1 MGTPIQKLF
10 TDLKNANGDTF
21 VGQKNRL
28 WYDPTTGLR
37 VSDGSTP
44 GGVPAVIAV
53 STASIGQLAIAGTTI
68 TTLAPNAN
76 LNLTTNGTGEV
87 VVTGSFQVWTPG
99 GQEILEIADNG
110 TIQFLAPTTS
120 TNVPAFAIIGN
131 AVGAYQLPQTTGV
144 VLQTSGQQNT
154 PSRHYNDGVNAYSAY
169 IGRSYAGTSS
179 APQAMTYSTTTYA
192 QNIISRVGA
201 TQYTTAGWPALSTAR
216 IDFNIRENPTG
227 TAQGTEIQFWTTDI
241 GSTTIAP
248 QLIINNQGISHS
260 ANILPLTNSTYDLG
274 SVDLRWNNLYMGP
287 HSIHLQ
293 DTVTLADIELKATN
307 GTLFLNGAQNIALG
321 ELTIVGNT
329 IQAITPST
337 QINLGDINDTAIF
350 NIGRPTLL
358 QSPNFASTTS
368 LLTIAGTASTGV
380 PLTNAGTMV
389 HIIGQVGESSRIIN
403 DSYGDGLYPL
413 YAGRSAG
420 GTIANPTSTTATS
433 VLSRFGANGFVAG
446 TGTGTGY
453 LSLGSARIDFVA
465 SENFTPTNRGTHI
478 DFYTTPIGSTT
489 IGKIGSFSDTGL
501 VIPAVTFSGD
511 SSVQTTAGVPA
522 NTVGVSNGIAQLGP
536 DGRLATNQIPSSLL
550 SAVQFAGGWDASA
563 NNPPLANGTG
573 TTGTEYV
580 ITVSGTRSLGT
591 QTGTVSYLSGGFVI
605 YGAGVWN
612 YTPGVSNF
620 TSISGI
626 NHISVNTGTGVIQIT
641 SDATPNNT
649 TATIVARDS
658 SGNFQA
664 NVITA
669 NLTGN
674 VTGNVTGSLTGN
686 AQTASKLNS
695 AVSINGVSFDG
706 STNIQVNNTSTLTFG
721 TGFNTGS
728 YNGSVPVTITLN
740 TSTLVANAVNAQVA
754 TTATNAGYAY
764 SFNTSTLVTT
774 AVTANKV
781 ANALTVGFGLK
792 LSSGTTYDGSSALTL
807 NKYDTITGPISVT
820 ANAYA
825 LDLSTATSI
834 VILDNANA
842 AFQINLSNPVV
853 GKTVRVMVTSLK
865 GAPAVTLAGTGLS
878 ATNSSNGT
886 LTFTSN
892 VGPGTTTYGL
902 VDLICTTSAL
912 SGVFINIQG
921 GAK

>member
-1 MGTPIQKLF
+1 
-10 TDLKNANGDTF
+10 
-21 VGQKNRL
+21 
-28 WYDPTTGLR
+28 
-37 VSDGSTP
+37 
-44 GGVPAVIAV
+44 
-53 STASIGQLAIAGTTI
+53 
-68 TTLAPNAN
+68 
-76 LNLTTNGTGEV
+76 
-87 VVTGSFQVWTPG
+87 
-99 GQEILEIADNG
+99 
-110 TIQFLAPTTS
+110 
-120 TNVPAFAIIGN
+120 
-131 AVGAYQLPQTTGV
+131 
-144 VLQTSGQQNT
+144 
-154 PSRHYNDGVNAYSAY
+154 
-169 IGRSYAGTSS
+169 
-179 APQAMTYSTTTYA
+179 
-192 QNIISRVGA
+192 
-201 TQYTTAGWPALSTAR
+201 
-216 IDFNIRENPTG
+216 
-227 TAQGTEIQFWTTDI
+227 
-241 GSTTIAP
+241 
-248 QLIINNQGISHS
+248 
-260 ANILPLTNSTYDLG
+260 
-274 SVDLRWNNLYMGP
+274 
-287 HSIHLQ
+287 
-293 DTVTLADIELKATN
+293 
-307 GTLFLNGAQNIALG
+307 
-321 ELTIVGNT
+321 
-329 IQAITPST
+329 
-337 QINLGDINDTAIF
+337 
-350 NIGRPTLL
+350 
-358 QSPNFASTTS
+358 
-368 LLTIAGTASTGV
+368 
-380 PLTNAGTMV
+380 
-389 HIIGQVGESSRIIN
+389 
-403 DSYGDGLYPL
+403 
-413 YAGRSAG
+413 
-420 GTIANPTSTTATS
+420 
-433 VLSRFGANGFVAG
+433 
-446 TGTGTGY
+446 
-453 LSLGSARIDFVA
+453 
-465 SENFTPTNRGTHI
+465 
-478 DFYTTPIGSTT
+478 
-489 IGKIGSFSDTGL
+489 
-501 VIPAVTFSGD
+501 
-511 SSVQTTAGVPA
+511 
-522 NTVGVSNGIAQLGP
+522 VGVSNGIAQLGP

-550 SAVQFAGGWDASA
+550 GAVQFAGGWDASA
-563 NNPPLANGTG
+563 NNPPLSNGTG

-612 YTPGVSNF
+612 YTPSVSNF

-764 SFNTSTLVTT
+764 SFNTSTLVANAVNAQVANTTTNFNTGTLVTT
-774 AVTANKV
+774 AVTAGKV
-781 ANALTVGFGLK
+781 ANALTAGFGLK

-807 NKYDTITGPISVT
+807 NKYDTVTGPISVT
-820 ANAYA
+820 GNAYA

-878 ATNSSNGT
+878 TANSSNGT
-886 LTFTSN
+886 LSFTSN
-892 VGPGTTTYGL
+892 LGGPTTTYGL
-902 VDLICTTSAL
+902 VELICTTSAL